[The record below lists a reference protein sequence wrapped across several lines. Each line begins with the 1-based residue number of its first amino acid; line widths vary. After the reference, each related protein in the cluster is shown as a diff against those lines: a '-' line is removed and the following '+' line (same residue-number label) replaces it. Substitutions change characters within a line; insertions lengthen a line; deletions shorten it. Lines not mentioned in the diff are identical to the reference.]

1 MINTQFYL
9 KKSFKTGQLRPK
21 GWLKRQLEIQAQ
33 GLTGFLEDIW
43 PDVGPNSGWLGGNG
57 ENWERGPYYLDGLIP
72 LAYLLEDDTLKQK
85 AQKWIEWTLK
95 SQKETGFFG
104 PETNEDWWPRMV
116 MIKVLIQYYEATSD
130 ERIIPFMRKYFQ
142 YQNEVIEEKPLKM
155 WGMPRAGENILGIYW
170 LYDQTQDEFLIEL
183 AKKIWNQ
190 SFDWSRFF
198 SVFPFK
204 KPMSEIM
211 PWHYVEKHLEELCGE
226 KVDPFSQNAG
236 ELMDKIF
243 EKHKNNPE
251 IIDVFEKYHYSHVV
265 NVAMAVKYPYLR
277 YLLTGDIMDN
287 EAQQVAIKNLMAY
300 HGMPNGMFSGDEH
313 LNGKSPVQ
321 GTELCAVVEYMY
333 SLETLMKL
341 TENKK
346 YGETLEYVAYNAL
359 PATFTEDMKSH
370 QYVQQVNQI
379 KASVEVRPWYNNG
392 SQANIYG
399 LEPNFGCCTA
409 NMHQGWP
416 KLVRNLWLQHIDGTL
431 VKDVYGPSQLQFSL
445 EDQIITID
453 EITDYP
459 FRDDI
464 TFKINTKKPKA
475 FPIQFRIPSWSEETI
490 ITYKD
495 QVVHIGKKEKD
506 YYRINEKW
514 SSQDE
519 IKIQFKRE
527 IEVKVHN
534 KDYSYI
540 TYGPLLM
547 ALNIDGEY
555 KKISGEEPFHDR
567 EVLPKSDWQFSLDY
581 KRLRQ
586 SKIKRN
592 KITSFPFNVQKPPI
606 EIEAD
611 FFPIKD
617 WEEKNGNACLVAGKQ
632 SIKKTMKTEKKR
644 LVPYGCTDLR
654 ITCFP

>member
-1 MINTQFYL
+1 MINTHFYL
-9 KKSFKTGQLRPK
+9 KNTFKIEQLKPK

-33 GLTGFLEDIW
+33 GLTGCLEDIW
-43 PDVGPNSGWLGGNG
+43 PDVGPNSGWLGGIG

-95 SQKETGFFG
+95 SQKENGFFG
-104 PETNEDWWPRMV
+104 PETNDDWWPRMV
-116 MIKVLIQYYEATSD
+116 MIKVLIEYFEATSD
-130 ERIIPFMRKYFQ
+130 ERIIPFMKSYFR
-142 YQNEVIEEKPLKM
+142 YQNEIIEKKPLKM
-155 WGMPRAGENILGIYW
+155 WGLPRAGENIIGIYW
-170 LYDQTQDEFLIEL
+170 LYDKTHDKFLIEL
-183 AKKIWNQ
+183 AEKIWKQ
-190 SFDWSRFF
+190 SFNWSCFF

-226 KVDPFSQNAG
+226 IVDPFSQNAG
-236 ELMDKIF
+236 ELMEKIF
-243 EKHKNNPE
+243 DKHKNNPQVKE
-251 IIDVFEKYHYSHVV
+251 IFEKYHYSHVV

-277 YLLTGDIMDN
+277 YLLTGDKADN

-333 SLETLMKL
+333 SLETLMKS
-341 TENKK
+341 TENPK
-346 YGETLEYVAYNAL
+346 YGEMLEYVAYNAL
-359 PATFTEDMKSH
+359 PATFTKDMKSH

-416 KLVRNLWLQHIDGTL
+416 KFMRHLWLQHSDGTL
-431 VKDVYGPSQLQFSL
+431 IKDVYGPSQIQFNV
-445 EDQIITID
+445 EGQVITID

-459 FRDDI
+459 FNDEI
-464 TFKINTKKPKA
+464 IFKINTKLPKA
-475 FPIQFRIPSWSEETI
+475 FTMQLRIPSWSEKTT

-495 QVVHIGKKEKD
+495 QVIKIGKNERD
-506 YYRINEKW
+506 YYRVKEEW
-514 SSQDE
+514 LPHDE
-519 IKIQFKRE
+519 IRIAFQRGVNINK
-527 IEVKVHN
+527 HN
-534 KDYSYI
+534 EDYSYI

-547 ALNIDGEY
+547 VLNIEGQY
-555 KKISGEEPFHDR
+555 NKISGEEPFHDR
-567 EVLPKSDWQFSLDY
+567 EVLPKNNWQFSPDFNQL
-581 KRLRQ
+581 KQ
-586 SKIKRN
+586 SIIKRN
-592 KITSFPFNVQKPPI
+592 MITSIPFNTQTPPI
-606 EIEAD
+606 EIETD
-611 FFPIKD
+611 FFSIKD
-617 WEEKNGNACLVAGKQ
+617 WKEKNGNAFLVPQKK
-632 SIKKTMKTEKKR
+632 SIKKTTKTEKKC